1 MLPRKIMSACI
12 SGPIFAI
19 ILALVNPNPFEEP
32 ITPFWDYASSITLAT
47 PAYLLYSFPVILIYG
62 VITSVISDKL
72 ASMVRS
78 ATNRYE
84 TVLSCV
90 LHLLFGLVLLPYS
103 LGAALLFFLIDRRLQ
118 GQNRAFKPIHAL
130 KSLIL
135 PPALYTFYLG
145 LVYIQG
151 LWA

>member
-32 ITPFWDYASSITLAT
+32 ITSFWDYASSITLAT

-84 TVLSCV
+84 TGTV
-90 LHLLFGLVLLPYS
+90 HLLFGIGVYS
-103 LGAALLFFLIDRRLQ
+103 GALGIIDP
-118 GQNRAFKPIHAL
+118 FK
-130 KSLIL
+130 
-135 PPALYTFYLG
+135 TCCR
-145 LVYIQG
+145 
-151 LWA
+151 